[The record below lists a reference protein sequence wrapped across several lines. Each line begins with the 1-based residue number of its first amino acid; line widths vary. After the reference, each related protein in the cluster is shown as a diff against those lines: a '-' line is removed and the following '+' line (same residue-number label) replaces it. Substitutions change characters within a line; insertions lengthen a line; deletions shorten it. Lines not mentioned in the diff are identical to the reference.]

1 MHVHKFK
8 WMNAPMA
15 FVVLSFL
22 LANVAKADDE
32 GEKIVHGICFACHQ
46 VGINGAPKFGN
57 KIAWAPRIT
66 QGKDKLYEH
75 ALKGL
80 RGMPPRGGNPSLT
93 DDQVK
98 AAVDYMVKAAGGYQ

>member
-1 MHVHKFK
+1 MRVHKFG
-8 WMNAPMA
+8 WLNVPMI
-15 FVVLSFL
+15 FVVLSCL
-22 LANVAKADDE
+22 LANAAQADDE

-46 VGINGAPKFGN
+46 AGMNGAPKFQN
-57 KIAWAPRIT
+57 KIAWAPRIA

-80 RGMPPRGGNPSLT
+80 RGMPPRGGNPSLS
-93 DDQVK
+93 DDQVM